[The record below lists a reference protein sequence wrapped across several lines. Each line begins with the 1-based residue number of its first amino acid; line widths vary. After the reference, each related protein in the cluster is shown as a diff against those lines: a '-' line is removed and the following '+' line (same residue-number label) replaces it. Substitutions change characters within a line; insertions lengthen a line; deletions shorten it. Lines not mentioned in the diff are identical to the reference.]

1 MYTGRALSVDKC
13 SSNKLGENMAVPNE
27 SPFIERILA
36 CLTDGVITIDSSD
49 LITTWNPAT
58 VNILL
63 LEPSLALGRRYQE
76 VFGNYSQL
84 GLIGILNMARIQRS
98 SGTVQ
103 TSVEGVLPGRGPV
116 SLDLCIG
123 VLTDSRLDY
132 LGMFLVIDD
141 RTSLESR
148 K

>member
-1 MYTGRALSVDKC
+1 MP
-13 SSNKLGENMAVPNE
+13 VPNE

-49 LITTWNPAT
+49 LITTWNSAT
-58 VNILL
+58 VNILR
-63 LEPSLALGRRYQE
+63 LEASLALGRRYQE
-76 VFGNYSQL
+76 VFSNYSQL

-141 RTSLESR
+141 RTGLESR

>member
-1 MYTGRALSVDKC
+1 MP
-13 SSNKLGENMAVPNE
+13 VPNE
-27 SPFIERILA
+27 SPFIERILD

-58 VNILL
+58 VNILRM
-63 LEPSLALGRRYQE
+63 ETSLALGRRYQE

-84 GLIGILNMARIQRS
+84 GLISILNMARIQRS

-103 TSVEGVLPGRGPV
+103 TVVEGVLPGRGPV

-123 VLTDSRLDY
+123 ILTDSRLDY

-141 RTSLESR
+141 RTGLESR